1 MFLRGSL
8 LLLLPFGF
16 ITLGSPFQST
26 KDDTLTFSGTPNT
39 VKPVALSNAS
49 IDTPGDNGFTVHCD
63 GDTYGH
69 NPDIRDCET
78 AKENLT
84 PDSSIWT
91 LGERNTGLPPQ
102 TVPLPYRVMGDRGLC
117 YVQPVLI
124 GDHKTAKASINMM
137 RRAAAAIIVRCATDT
152 SSQGGIATNIG
163 MCKARVVTE
172 WSFTPSHIDIRP
184 VFGTCRWR
192 QQSSC
197 NDWNLST
204 ARFLPGITHLVGV
217 MPGDSLLHACRQ
229 NTTSVWSTQRPHSH
243 ARPPYQDQL
252 RFVSWSIIPHVRFL
266 TSLPLEKRIHNVPP
280 TSSVR
285 VKLKWLRTT
294 TYGRP

>member
-1 MFLRGSL
+1 MFLRESL

-16 ITLGSPFQST
+16 IALGSPFQST
-26 KDDTLTFSGTPNT
+26 KDDTLTFSGTPNI
-39 VKPVALSNAS
+39 VRPVSPSNAS
-49 IDTPGDNGFTVHCD
+49 INLPGDNNFNVHCD

-78 AKENLT
+78 AKENLV

-91 LGERNTGLPPQ
+91 LGERHTGLPPQ

-163 MCKARVVTE
+163 KCKAMTVAK
-172 WSFTPSHIDIRP
+172 WSFTPSHTDIRP
-184 VFGTCRWR
+184 VFDTCRWR
-192 QQSSC
+192 QQSSR
-197 NDWNLST
+197 NGGNLST

-217 MPGDSLLHACRQ
+217 MQGDSLLHACRQ

-243 ARPPYQDQL
+243 ARPPNQDQL
-252 RFVSWSIIPHVRFL
+252 RFVS
-266 TSLPLEKRIHNVPP
+266 
-280 TSSVR
+280 
-285 VKLKWLRTT
+285 
-294 TYGRP
+294 